1 MALVSSV
8 VVAVAVVVVV
18 VELSGPEMLPCPL
31 TSHFDFSERLKKK
44 HIFDQKC
51 LAQWLS
57 GTQTLFWCR
66 VLIRGDFLP
75 EEASYP

>member
-31 TSHFDFSERLKKK
+31 TSHFDFSERLKK
-44 HIFDQKC
+44 HIFDRKC
-51 LAQWLS
+51 LAQLLS
-57 GTQTLFWCR
+57 VTQTLFWCR
-66 VLIRGDFLP
+66 VLIRGDLF
-75 EEASYP
+75 ARRRI